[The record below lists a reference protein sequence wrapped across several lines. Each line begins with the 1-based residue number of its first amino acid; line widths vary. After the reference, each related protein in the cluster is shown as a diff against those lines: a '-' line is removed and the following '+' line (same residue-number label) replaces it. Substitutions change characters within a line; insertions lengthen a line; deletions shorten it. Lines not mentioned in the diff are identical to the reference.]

1 VIVADN
7 VIGIDASRMVA
18 SERTGTETYTANI
31 VTALLNQSDQ
41 HRYRLYLNAAG
52 PPSDVAGRAELRL
65 IPFPR
70 GWTHIRLSIEM
81 ALASPDLLFVPAHVI
96 PILHPKSIVTIHDLG
111 YLYHPESHPPRQRW
125 MLEKTTRWN
134 ARVAHHI
141 IAPSAA
147 TANDLR
153 THLQVPDERI
163 SMIHHGVSP
172 DFSPAQ
178 PDAIQRVRRDH
189 HLHRPYVLSV
199 GTRQP
204 RKNYVR
210 LAQAHRNLLAEGH
223 EFDLV
228 IAGKPGW
235 LVDEVDRELERAGLG
250 DHLRILD
257 YVPNDDLCPLYS
269 GAEVFV
275 MPSLYEGFG
284 LPLLEAM
291 ASGTPTIA
299 AKRSSLVEIA
309 GNAAVLVDPLDVGAL
324 SRALVSMVRSK
335 EMRSTLAV
343 EGRAQARQFSWEA
356 AGAKTAELFARLLHT
371 VTLNGP

>member
-1 VIVADN
+1 
-7 VIGIDASRMVA
+7 
-18 SERTGTETYTANI
+18 
-31 VTALLNQSDQ
+31 
-41 HRYRLYLNAAG
+41 
-52 PPSDVAGRAELRL
+52 
-65 IPFPR
+65 
-70 GWTHIRLSIEM
+70 
-81 ALASPDLLFVPAHVI
+81 
-96 PILHPKSIVTIHDLG
+96 
-111 YLYHPESHPPRQRW
+111 
-125 MLEKTTRWN
+125 
-134 ARVAHHI
+134 
-141 IAPSAA
+141 
-147 TANDLR
+147 
-153 THLQVPDERI
+153 
-163 SMIHHGVSP
+163 MIHHGVSP

-269 GAEVFV
+269 GAAVFV